1 MVKNAKKEKTQ
12 GEKKERVAITKKKQ
26 AVSEISAK
34 TKEYPTLAVVTL
46 RNLPDDLLQ
55 SSRKKLREADG
66 TWVKVS
72 KLAVLKRVLDSA
84 GLKAQADKIKDPSVL
99 FLTKHTPY
107 ELNSFF
113 RKNRKKV
120 AAKAGQISPF
130 EIVVPAGDT
139 DLPPGPALSEL
150 KSAGAAV
157 QIKAGKIAI
166 TKDSTLAKKGET
178 ITKAKAKALQMLGV
192 LPFEVGVE
200 LVFAYDGKYIYGAD
214 VLNIDLDTL
223 RPEILSSFR
232 DALNMSIN
240 AAYPTEQNMEILLKD
255 AFIQGSNVSINTG
268 IYSSNSMEQLLTL
281 AVRQGVAVSG
291 LNK

>member
-1 MVKNAKKEKTQ
+1 MSKNVKKEVKK
-12 GEKKERVAITKKKQ
+12 EKKERPAITRKKQ
-26 AVSEISAK
+26 AVTDISAK
-34 TKEYPTLAVVTL
+34 AKEYPTLAVVTL
-46 RNLPDDLLQ
+46 KNLPDDLLQ

-72 KLAVLKRVLDSA
+72 KLAVLKRVLEAA
-84 GLKAQADKIKDPSVL
+84 GLKAQAEKINTPSAL

-120 AAKAGQISPF
+120 AAKPGQISPF

-139 DLPPGPALSEL
+139 DMPPGPALSEL
-150 KSAGAAV
+150 KSAGASV

-166 TKDSTLAKKGET
+166 TKDSTIAKEGEV
-178 ITKAKAKALQMLGV
+178 ITPMKAKALQMLGIH
-192 LPFEVGVE
+192 PFEVGVE

-223 RPEILSSFR
+223 KPQILDSFR
-232 DALNMSIN
+232 DALNLSIN

-255 AFIQGSNVSINTG
+255 AFIQGSNVSINAG

-281 AVRQGVAVSG
+281 AVRQGVAMSG